1 VFLRLKH
8 LSIKMHDTAA
18 ICQTHPRL
26 KLGVYLVAAFGAL
39 AVSLPSQAED
49 KSGAEAFQHNVCD
62 VAAIFSRLSGR
73 ATNGTQHISPTDG
86 SYRTFALDMA
96 RRNGFEDP
104 RAIGGAMNGRAA
116 FVYFYDS
123 SRMGPYTFAMFVADY
138 HNWFGIVYGG
148 RFCHLIDDELTLP
161 VVRRGPR

>member
-1 VFLRLKH
+1 MTGAAADGFGQIVERRHFLTLFDQATRTR
-8 LSIKMHDTAA
+8 DD
-18 ICQTHPRL
+18 R
-26 KLGVYLVAAFGAL
+26 GAL